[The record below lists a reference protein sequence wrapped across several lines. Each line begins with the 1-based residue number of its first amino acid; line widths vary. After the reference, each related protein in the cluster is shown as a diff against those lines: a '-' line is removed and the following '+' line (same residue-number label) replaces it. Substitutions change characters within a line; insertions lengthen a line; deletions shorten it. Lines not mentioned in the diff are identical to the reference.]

1 MEIDN
6 HGQDLVNLI
15 SLEALEERK
24 TTRLSIAR
32 RKAA

>member
-1 MEIDN
+1 MEID
-6 HGQDLVNLI
+6 HYGQELVNLI
-15 SLEALEERK
+15 SLEALEDRN